1 MVGNNTNM
9 KYYNTIIAVLCVV
22 LGIAACTKQ
31 ETQVENEPVQEIEE
45 PQPSEPQ
52 IETMPLSLDASGE
65 AATKTTLSGTTVS
78 WKSSDEIS
86 VFDGTLPNQRFTTTD
101 SGTSVTFEGEVSTGA
116 TEYYALYPYTST
128 ASLTAGKKITGIT
141 LPATQTALAGTF
153 ADNLNITV
161 ASGSVSDGA
170 ASFKNV
176 CSVVRFTLN
185 EPYVTKVTFKGNK
198 NETIAGDLTIDY
210 NSGNPTVE
218 VANPQKE
225 VSIGDGSSVLATGV
239 EYCMVILPADFTAGI
254 TLTLQYQSDSQTFW
268 EQWGAKEKKTIGVR
282 TIDKTGSSA
291 IDLARNK
298 ILELGAIAMRIV
310 IFEDAVSDIPGKEG
324 ETLYGWTTGDIAPSV
339 VTTEH
344 YSGTSS
350 MQMTLSTSK
359 WTCFEF
365 RTKNGNSPVL
375 KLQDAYDAG
384 YYMEFAIKTSD
395 DALLSNLR
403 VRLTGYK
410 YNYWADQSMSYTVC
424 QQGVSAS
431 ADGAWHLVRFPLAS
445 MWPVQYC
452 WKIGG
457 GGPVT
462 LPDAWWKDNDTAR
475 ANRASYPFLWD
486 EVCKIDFGCDNPGT
500 ATNTAIGTF
509 WIDHISFCKYVKP

>member
-1 MVGNNTNM
+1 M

-185 EPYVTKVTFKGNK
+185 EPYVTKVTFKGNN

-239 EYCMVILPADFTAGI
+239 EYCMVILPADFTEGI
-254 TLTLQYQSDSQTFW
+254 TLAFQYESGKHYGTRHKTSFIASDLDRNNIMELGTVTANCIILYDDAWLSSSSDVTVSATGVGKDDVLDYACTESPYHGQKCIKWKINSSTQNICLNFSNYIDLSDYEAAGYSLEFKVKCSDWINGNVFYAMMKDSSYGGWTPWLYSQNAIHKFDK
-268 EQWGAKEKKTIGVR
+268 A
-282 TIDKTGSSA
+282 KTGNNSLDPDQWWPISISLDQLWGQTKDFTDGGATVTWDATTHPHTDSSSSRWLP
-291 IDLARNK
+291 DMNK
-298 ILELGAIAMRIV
+298 LGVIGFWGKASAEYTLWFDDIRIC
-310 IFEDAVSDIPGKEG
+310 
-324 ETLYGWTTGDIAPSV
+324 APSF
-339 VTTEH
+339 T
-344 YSGTSS
+344 
-350 MQMTLSTSK
+350 
-359 WTCFEF
+359 
-365 RTKNGNSPVL
+365 P
-375 KLQDAYDAG
+375 
-384 YYMEFAIKTSD
+384 
-395 DALLSNLR
+395 
-403 VRLTGYK
+403 
-410 YNYWADQSMSYTVC
+410 
-424 QQGVSAS
+424 AS
-431 ADGAWHLVRFPLAS
+431 
-445 MWPVQYC
+445 
-452 WKIGG
+452 
-457 GGPVT
+457 
-462 LPDAWWKDNDTAR
+462 
-475 ANRASYPFLWD
+475 
-486 EVCKIDFGCDNPGT
+486 
-500 ATNTAIGTF
+500 
-509 WIDHISFCKYVKP
+509 